1 MHESVDDRVDPEV
14 RDYLRAL
21 GSREDAAIDLAE
33 TALRLA
39 LLRQP
44 HASLEPC
51 RALMAAM
58 VDAVGARAAG
68 QGTVSLVGRVDALR
82 SVIAGDYGFSGDR
95 ASYDDLQNASLIRV
109 LDRRKGLPIT
119 LCILYLHT
127 ARALGW
133 GAHGL
138 AFPGHFLVAIDGI
151 GGRMVIDPFED
162 GALRETP
169 ELRALVKQMQGPAA
183 ELEPEHYAS
192 ASNRAILTRLQN
204 NIRARLVRL
213 GQFADAL
220 LSAEAVTWFSPHD
233 AGAWR
238 DMGMLHAEMGNLR
251 AAVMTLEE
259 SLTCDDRP
267 SRRHVTAALIQK
279 LRTRLN

>member
-1 MHESVDDRVDPEV
+1 MHESLDDRVDPAV

-21 GSREDAAIDLAE
+21 GPRDDAEIDLAE
-33 TALRLA
+33 TALQLA
-39 LLRQP
+39 LLSQP
-44 HASLEPC
+44 HAQLAPC
-51 RALMAAM
+51 RALMAAI
-58 VDAVGARAAG
+58 VDRVAASAAG
-68 QGTVSLVGRVDALR
+68 LGATSLGGRVEALR
-82 SVIAGDYGFSGDR
+82 GVIAGEYGFTGDR

-119 LCILYLHT
+119 LSIVYLHT

-138 AFPGHFLVAIDGI
+138 AFPGHFLIAVDGV
-151 GGRMVIDPFED
+151 GGRMVLDPFED
-162 GALRETP
+162 GALRQTP
-169 ELRALVKQMQGPAA
+169 DLRALVKQMQGPAA

-192 ASNRAILTRLQN
+192 AGNRAILTRLQN

>member
-1 MHESVDDRVDPEV
+1 MDEPMDDPVDPAV
-14 RDYLRAL
+14 RSFLRDL
-21 GSREDAAIDLAE
+21 GPRPDAEIDLVE
-33 TALRLA
+33 TALQLG
-39 LLRQP
+39 LLRTP
-44 HASLEPC
+44 HVPLGPC
-51 RALMAAM
+51 RAMLAEIASAVAAH
-58 VDAVGARAAG
+58 GA
-68 QGTVSLVGRVDALR
+68 TSLADRVMALR
-82 SVIAGDYGFSGDR
+82 GVIGGEYGFSGDR
-95 ASYDDLQNASLIRV
+95 ETYDDLDNASLIRV

-119 LCILYLHT
+119 LSILYLHT
-127 ARALGW
+127 ARAQDW
-133 GAHGL
+133 AAHGL
-138 AFPGHFLVAIDGI
+138 AFPGHFLVAIDGP
-151 GGRMVIDPFED
+151 GERLVMDPFED
-162 GALRETP
+162 GAIRETP
-169 ELRALVKQMQGPAA
+169 DLRALVKRMQGPAA
-183 ELEPEHYAS
+183 ELEPGHYAC

-213 GQFADAL
+213 GMFREAL

-251 AAVMTLEE
+251 AAVLTLEE

>member
-1 MHESVDDRVDPEV
+1 MDEPIDDPVDPAV
-14 RDYLRAL
+14 RSYLRDL
-21 GSREDAAIDLAE
+21 GPRPDGDIEVAE
-33 TALRLA
+33 TALQLA
-39 LLRQP
+39 LLRRPQVP
-44 HASLEPC
+44 LEPC
-51 RALMAAM
+51 RALMAAIAA
-58 VDAVGARAAG
+58 AVAARGAR
-68 QGTVSLVGRVDALR
+68 TLPDRIEALR
-82 SVIAGDYGFSGDR
+82 GVIAGEYGFSGDR
-95 ASYDDLQNASLIRV
+95 DDYDDLQNASLIRV

-119 LCILYLHT
+119 LSILYLHT

-133 GAHGL
+133 SAHGL
-138 AFPGHFLVAIDGI
+138 AFPGHFLVALDGT
-151 GGRMVIDPFED
+151 GERLVLDPFED
-162 GALRETP
+162 GTIRTTP
-169 ELRALVKQMQGPAA
+169 DLRALVKRMQGPAA

-192 ASNRAILTRLQN
+192 ATNRAILTRLQN

-213 GQFADAL
+213 GLFAEAL

>member
-1 MHESVDDRVDPEV
+1 MHETLDDRVDPAV
-14 RDYLRAL
+14 RDYPRAL
-21 GSREDAAIDLAE
+21 GTRPDEDIDLAE
-33 TALRLA
+33 TALQLA

-44 HASLEPC
+44 HTPLEPF
-51 RALMAAM
+51 RKLMAAIAER
-58 VDAVGARAAG
+58 VAARAEEDGA
-68 QGTVSLVGRVDALR
+68 TSLVGRVEALR
-82 SVIAGDYGFSGDR
+82 GVIAGEYGFTGDR
-95 ASYDDLQNASLIRV
+95 ANYDDLQNASLIRV

-119 LCILYLHT
+119 LCILYLHV
-127 ARALGW
+127 ARSLGW

-138 AFPGHFLVAIDGI
+138 AFPGHFLIALDGI
-151 GGRMVIDPFED
+151 GGRMVLDPFED

-169 ELRALVKQMQGPAA
+169 DLRALVKQMQGPAA

-204 NIRARLVRL
+204 NIRTRLVRL

-238 DMGMLHAEMGNLR
+238 DMGMIHAEMGNLR